1 MKVKGK
7 KGQTN
12 KDNVSMKHKDMKKDE
27 HACIDNLQALFEI
40 GRKLNI
46 NRLTERSYRM
56 KRIIIIAYRS
66 SHPQYHFF
74 TLPAPCMCKH
84 QGTCNIILHLPMP
97 ILLLDSRYGFIR

>member
-7 KGQTN
+7 EGQTK
-12 KDNVSMKHKDMKKDE
+12 KDIVYMKHKKKDE

-40 GRKLNI
+40 GRKLKI
-46 NRLTERSYRM
+46 NRLTELPYRM
-56 KRIIIIAYRS
+56 KRITIIAYRS

-84 QGTCNIILHLPMP
+84 QGTCNTILHLLMP
-97 ILLLDSRYGFIR
+97 ILWARGSVAHM